1 MTAPPAVSIK
11 NLRIAL
17 PKGAERPFAVDGV
30 SLDLRPGKIVCV
42 VGESGSGK
50 SMCAHALMGLL
61 PDTVSVA
68 SGEIQFEGRDLLKL
82 DDDGWRDLRGR
93 RLAMIFQEPMTA
105 LNPLMRIGDQ
115 MAEMFEA
122 HGLLTPRE
130 RRARALALAR
140 EVGLPDPERIVRA
153 YPHQLS
159 GGQRQRAMIA
169 MALALEPAVLVADEP
184 TTALDVTTQAQILKL
199 IRNLQRN
206 RNMAVMFITHDF
218 GVVADIADQVVV
230 LRHGKVV
237 EEGPAATVFNA
248 PQHDYTKALLAAV
261 PSMDPPAREPLDDQ
275 ARAVEVIGLDKTYV
289 TSGGWFREDR
299 RVDAAR
305 AVNFNILRGETL
317 GLVGE
322 SGSGKSS
329 VARLVMRLIEAD
341 RGTVR
346 IGETDLTQL
355 SGKALRAERH
365 RIQMIFQDPFASL
378 NPRRKIGHIIADG
391 PIAAGLDPKVAFD
404 RARDLLKMVGLD
416 AGALE
421 RYPHEFS
428 RRPAP
433 AHRHCARART
443 RTRDHRRGRGRLRA
457 RRLRPGASLAAARR
471 PQDAPR
477 SLDAVHHPRSTRRR
491 PDLRPHRGDA
501 ARRHRRAEADRA
513 AVRRAGACL
522 YARAAGGGAG
532 TERARAGG
540 VTIDRIELPNSG
552 MVPKTCTRPEV
563 KQIRSRRIFLT
574 KISLPMSARSKST
587 PAFARAAPEAP
598 QRM

>member
-61 PDTVSVA
+61 PDTVTVT

-122 HGLLTPRE
+122 HGLLTPKE
-130 RRARALALAR
+130 RRAKALSLAR

-237 EEGPAATVFNA
+237 EEGPASSVFNN

-261 PSMDPPAREPLDDQ
+261 PSMDPPAREPLDEQ

-305 AVNFNILRGETL
+305 EVNFNILKGETL

-378 NPRRKIGHIIADG
+378 NPRRKVGHIIADG
-391 PIAAGLDPKVAFD
+391 PIAAGIDPKAAFD

-416 AGALE
+416 AGALD

-428 RRPAP
+428 GGQRQRIGI
-433 AHRHCARART
+433 ARALALEPEIIVA
-443 RTRDHRRGRGRLRA
+443 DEAVSALDVSVQAQVLRLLEDLKA
-457 RRLRPGASLAAARR
+457 RLGLSMLFIT
-471 PQDAPR
+471 
-477 SLDAVHHPRSTRRR
+477 H
-491 PDLRPHRGDA
+491 DLRVA
-501 ARRHRRAEADRA
+501 AQI
-513 AVRRAGACL
+513 C
-522 YARAAGGGAG
+522 
-532 TERARAGG
+532 
-540 VTIDRIELPNSG
+540 DRIAVMQRGAIVELKP
-552 MVPKTCTRPEV
+552 TA
-563 KQIRSRRIFLT
+563 QLF
-574 KISLPMSARSKST
+574 
-587 PAFARAAPEAP
+587 AAPEHAYTRELLAAVPGRKERAP
-598 QRM
+598 AA

>member
-1 MTAPPAVSIK
+1 MTAPPAVSIR

-61 PDTVSVA
+61 PDTVSIT

-122 HGLLTPRE
+122 HGLLTPKE
-130 RRARALALAR
+130 RRAKALSLAR

-261 PSMDPPAREPLDDQ
+261 PTMDPPAREPLDEQ

-305 AVNFNILRGETL
+305 QVNFNILKGETL

-341 RGTVR
+341 RGTIW
-346 IGETDLTQL
+346 IGDTELTSL
-355 SGKALRAERH
+355 SGKALRTERH

-391 PIAAGLDPKVAFD
+391 PIAAGTDPKVAFE

-416 AGALE
+416 AGALD

-428 RRPAP
+428 GGQRQRIGI
-433 AHRHCARART
+433 ARALALDPEIIVADEAVSALDVSVQAQVLRLLEDLKT
-443 RTRDHRRGRGRLRA
+443 RLGLSMLFITH
-457 RRLRPGASLAAARR
+457 
-471 PQDAPR
+471 
-477 SLDAVHHPRSTRRR
+477 
-491 PDLRPHRGDA
+491 DLRVA
-501 ARRHRRAEADRA
+501 AQI
-513 AVRRAGACL
+513 C
-522 YARAAGGGAG
+522 
-532 TERARAGG
+532 
-540 VTIDRIELPNSG
+540 DRIAVMQRGAIVELKP
-552 MVPKTCTRPEV
+552 TA
-563 KQIRSRRIFLT
+563 QLF
-574 KISLPMSARSKST
+574 
-587 PAFARAAPEAP
+587 AAPEHAYTRELLAAVPGRKERAP
-598 QRM
+598 AA

>member
-1 MTAPPAVSIK
+1 MMTAPPAVSIK
-11 NLRIAL
+11 NLRIEL

-61 PDTVSVA
+61 PDTVSVT

-122 HGLLTPRE
+122 HGLLTSRE

-237 EEGPAATVFNA
+237 EEGPAATVFNE

-261 PSMDPPAREPLDDQ
+261 PSMDPPTRAPLDDQ

-305 AVNFNILRGETL
+305 EVNFNILKGETL

-329 VARLVMRLIEAD
+329 VARLAMRLIEAD

-346 IGETDLTQL
+346 IGETDLTSL

-391 PIAAGLDPKVAFD
+391 PIAAGTDPKVAFD

-428 RRPAP
+428 GGQRQRIGI
-433 AHRHCARART
+433 ARALALEPEIIVA
-443 RTRDHRRGRGRLRA
+443 DEAVSALDVSVQAQVLRLLEDLKA
-457 RRLRPGASLAAARR
+457 RLGLSMLFIT
-471 PQDAPR
+471 
-477 SLDAVHHPRSTRRR
+477 H
-491 PDLRPHRGDA
+491 DLRVA
-501 ARRHRRAEADRA
+501 AQI
-513 AVRRAGACL
+513 C
-522 YARAAGGGAG
+522 
-532 TERARAGG
+532 
-540 VTIDRIELPNSG
+540 DRIAVMQRGAIVELKP
-552 MVPKTCTRPEV
+552 TA
-563 KQIRSRRIFLT
+563 QLF
-574 KISLPMSARSKST
+574 
-587 PAFARAAPEAP
+587 AAPEHAYTRELLAAVPGRKERAP
-598 QRM
+598 AA

>member
-61 PDTVSVA
+61 PDTVAVTA
-68 SGEIQFEGRDLLKL
+68 GEIRFEGRDLLKL

-184 TTALDVTTQAQILKL
+184 TTALDVTTQAQILRL

-218 GVVADIADQVVV
+218 GVVSDIADQVVV

-261 PSMDPPAREPLDDQ
+261 PSMDPPARAPLDDQ

-346 IGETDLTQL
+346 IGETDLTSL

-378 NPRRKIGHIIADG
+378 NPRRKVGHIIADG
-391 PIAAGLDPKVAFD
+391 PIAAGTDPKVAFD
-404 RARDLLKMVGLD
+404 RARDLLRMVGLD

-428 RRPAP
+428 GGQRQRIGI
-433 AHRHCARART
+433 ARALALEPEIIVA
-443 RTRDHRRGRGRLRA
+443 DEAVSALDVSVQAQVLKLLEDLKARLG
-457 RRLRPGASLAAARR
+457 LSMLFIT
-471 PQDAPR
+471 
-477 SLDAVHHPRSTRRR
+477 H
-491 PDLRPHRGDA
+491 DLRVA
-501 ARRHRRAEADRA
+501 AQI
-513 AVRRAGACL
+513 C
-522 YARAAGGGAG
+522 
-532 TERARAGG
+532 
-540 VTIDRIELPNSG
+540 DRIAVMQRGAIVELKP
-552 MVPKTCTRPEV
+552 TA
-563 KQIRSRRIFLT
+563 QLF
-574 KISLPMSARSKST
+574 
-587 PAFARAAPEAP
+587 AAPEHAYTRELLAAVP
-598 QRM
+598 GRKERTPAA

>member
-1 MTAPPAVSIK
+1 
-11 NLRIAL
+11 
-17 PKGAERPFAVDGV
+17 
-30 SLDLRPGKIVCV
+30 
-42 VGESGSGK
+42 
-50 SMCAHALMGLL
+50 
-61 PDTVSVA
+61 
-68 SGEIQFEGRDLLKL
+68 
-82 DDDGWRDLRGR
+82 
-93 RLAMIFQEPMTA
+93 MIFQEPMTA

-122 HGLLTPRE
+122 HGLLTPKE
-130 RRARALALAR
+130 RRAKALSLAR

-237 EEGPAATVFNA
+237 EEGPASEVFND

-261 PSMDPPAREPLDDQ
+261 PSMRSAG
-275 ARAVEVIGLDKTYV
+275 ARAARRPGQGRRGDRAGQDLCHLRRLVSRGPPRRCRATKS
-289 TSGGWFREDR
+289 TSRSSS
-299 RVDAAR
+299 
-305 AVNFNILRGETL
+305 GETL

-346 IGETDLTQL
+346 IGEADLTQL
-355 SGKALRAERH
+355 CGQARSAPQRH

-378 NPRRKIGHIIADG
+378 NPRRKVGHIIADG
-391 PIAAGLDPKVAFD
+391 PIAAGIDPKVAFD
-404 RARDLLKMVGLD
+404 RARDLLELVGLD
-416 AGALE
+416 AGALD

-428 RRPAP
+428 GGQRQRIGI
-433 AHRHCARART
+433 ARALALEPEIIVA
-443 RTRDHRRGRGRLRA
+443 DEAVSALDVSVQAQVLRLLEDLKA
-457 RRLRPGASLAAARR
+457 RLGLSMLFIT
-471 PQDAPR
+471 
-477 SLDAVHHPRSTRRR
+477 H
-491 PDLRPHRGDA
+491 DLRVA
-501 ARRHRRAEADRA
+501 AQI
-513 AVRRAGACL
+513 C
-522 YARAAGGGAG
+522 
-532 TERARAGG
+532 
-540 VTIDRIELPNSG
+540 DRIAVMQRGAIVELKP
-552 MVPKTCTRPEV
+552 TA
-563 KQIRSRRIFLT
+563 QLF
-574 KISLPMSARSKST
+574 
-587 PAFARAAPEAP
+587 AAPEHAYTRELLAAVPGRKERAP
-598 QRM
+598 AA

>member
-61 PDTVSVA
+61 PDTVSVT

-130 RRARALALAR
+130 RRAKALSLAR

-237 EEGPAATVFNA
+237 EEGPAATVFNG

-261 PSMDPPAREPLDDQ
+261 PSMHPPPRAPLDDQ
-275 ARAVEVIGLDKTYV
+275 AKAVEVIGLDKTYV

-305 AVNFNILRGETL
+305 AVNFNILKGETL

-346 IGETDLTQL
+346 IGDTDLTQL
-355 SGKALRAERH
+355 SGKALRTERH

-391 PIAAGLDPKVAFD
+391 PIAAGLDPKDAFD

-416 AGALE
+416 AGALD

-428 RRPAP
+428 GGQRQRIGI
-433 AHRHCARART
+433 ARALALEPEIIVA
-443 RTRDHRRGRGRLRA
+443 DEAVSALDVSVQAQVLKLLEDLKGRLG
-457 RRLRPGASLAAARR
+457 LSMLFIT
-471 PQDAPR
+471 
-477 SLDAVHHPRSTRRR
+477 H
-491 PDLRPHRGDA
+491 DLRVA
-501 ARRHRRAEADRA
+501 AQI
-513 AVRRAGACL
+513 C
-522 YARAAGGGAG
+522 
-532 TERARAGG
+532 
-540 VTIDRIELPNSG
+540 DRIAVMQRGAIVELKP
-552 MVPKTCTRPEV
+552 TA
-563 KQIRSRRIFLT
+563 QLF
-574 KISLPMSARSKST
+574 
-587 PAFARAAPEAP
+587 AAPEHAYTRELLAAVPGQKERAP
-598 QRM
+598 AA

>member
-17 PKGAERPFAVDGV
+17 PEGAERTFAVDGV

-230 LRHGKVV
+230 LRHGKAV
-237 EEGPAATVFNA
+237 EEGPAATVFKA

-261 PSMDPPAREPLDDQ
+261 PSMDPPARAPLDDQ

-305 AVNFNILRGETL
+305 AVNFDILRGETL

-341 RGTVR
+341 HGTVR
-346 IGETDLTQL
+346 IGETDLTSL

-378 NPRRKIGHIIADG
+378 NPRRKVGHIIADG
-391 PIAAGLDPKVAFD
+391 PIAAGLDPKAAFD

-428 RRPAP
+428 GGQRQRIGI
-433 AHRHCARART
+433 ARALALEPEIIVA
-443 RTRDHRRGRGRLRA
+443 DEAVSALDVSVQAQVLRLLEDLKA
-457 RRLRPGASLAAARR
+457 RLGLSMLFIT
-471 PQDAPR
+471 
-477 SLDAVHHPRSTRRR
+477 H
-491 PDLRPHRGDA
+491 DLRVA
-501 ARRHRRAEADRA
+501 AQI
-513 AVRRAGACL
+513 C
-522 YARAAGGGAG
+522 
-532 TERARAGG
+532 
-540 VTIDRIELPNSG
+540 DRIAVMQRGAIVELKP
-552 MVPKTCTRPEV
+552 TA
-563 KQIRSRRIFLT
+563 QLF
-574 KISLPMSARSKST
+574 
-587 PAFARAAPEAP
+587 AAPEHAYTRELLAAVPGRKERAP
-598 QRM
+598 AA

>member
-1 MTAPPAVSIK
+1 MTAPATVSIK
-11 NLRIAL
+11 NLQIAL
-17 PKGAERPFAVDGV
+17 PRGAERPFAVDGI
-30 SLDLRPGKIVCV
+30 SLDLRAGKIVCV

-61 PDTVSVA
+61 PDTVSTT
-68 SGEIQFEGRDLLKL
+68 SGEIMFEGRDLLKL
-82 DDDGWRDLRGR
+82 DEDGWRDLRGR

-122 HGLLTPRE
+122 HGLLTPGE
-130 RRARALALAR
+130 RRAKALSLAR

-199 IRNLQRN
+199 IRNLQRD

-237 EEGPAATVFNA
+237 EEGPAATVFNN
-248 PQHDYTKALLAAV
+248 PQHDYTKALLSAV
-261 PSMDPPAREPLDDQ
+261 PSIDPPARQPLDDQ

-305 AVNFNILRGETL
+305 EVNFSIFKGETL

-346 IGETDLTQL
+346 IGETDLTAL

-378 NPRRKIGHIIADG
+378 NPRRKVGHIIADG
-391 PIAAGLDPKVAFD
+391 PIAAGTDPKVAFD

-416 AGALE
+416 AGALD

-428 RRPAP
+428 GGQRQRIGI
-433 AHRHCARART
+433 ARALALEPEIIVA
-443 RTRDHRRGRGRLRA
+443 DEAVSALDVSVQAQVLRLLEDLKA
-457 RRLRPGASLAAARR
+457 RLGLSMLFIT
-471 PQDAPR
+471 
-477 SLDAVHHPRSTRRR
+477 H
-491 PDLRPHRGDA
+491 DLRVA
-501 ARRHRRAEADRA
+501 AQI
-513 AVRRAGACL
+513 C
-522 YARAAGGGAG
+522 
-532 TERARAGG
+532 
-540 VTIDRIELPNSG
+540 DRIAVMQRGVIVELKP
-552 MVPKTCTRPEV
+552 TA
-563 KQIRSRRIFLT
+563 QLF
-574 KISLPMSARSKST
+574 
-587 PAFARAAPEAP
+587 AAPEHAYTRELLAAVPGRKERAP
-598 QRM
+598 AA

>member
-1 MTAPPAVSIK
+1 MTAPATVSIK
-11 NLRIAL
+11 NLRVAL
-17 PKGAERPFAVDGV
+17 PKSAERPYAVDGI
-30 SLDLRPGKIVCV
+30 SLDLRAGKIVCV

-61 PDTVSVA
+61 PDTVDVTA
-68 SGEIQFEGRDLLKL
+68 GEIMFEGRDLLKL

-237 EEGPAATVFNA
+237 EEGPAATVFSA

-261 PSMDPPAREPLDDQ
+261 PSMDPPARAPLDDR

-305 AVNFNILRGETL
+305 AVNFNILKGETL

-346 IGETDLTQL
+346 IGETDLTSL

-378 NPRRKIGHIIADG
+378 NPRRKVGHIIADG
-391 PIAAGLDPKVAFD
+391 PIAAGVDTKVAFD

-428 RRPAP
+428 GGQRQRIGI
-433 AHRHCARART
+433 ARALALEPEIVVA
-443 RTRDHRRGRGRLRA
+443 DEAVSALDVSVQAQVLKLLEDLKARLG
-457 RRLRPGASLAAARR
+457 LSMLFIT
-471 PQDAPR
+471 
-477 SLDAVHHPRSTRRR
+477 H
-491 PDLRPHRGDA
+491 DLRVA
-501 ARRHRRAEADRA
+501 AQI
-513 AVRRAGACL
+513 C
-522 YARAAGGGAG
+522 
-532 TERARAGG
+532 
-540 VTIDRIELPNSG
+540 DRIAVMQRGAIVELKP
-552 MVPKTCTRPEV
+552 TA
-563 KQIRSRRIFLT
+563 QLF
-574 KISLPMSARSKST
+574 
-587 PAFARAAPEAP
+587 AAPEHAYTRELLAAVPGRKEQAP
-598 QRM
+598 AA